1 MMLAL
6 SRRTVIATSMLAAIG
21 VAVPATLA
29 ATSGS
34 QAQPA
39 NKAVAAGG
47 HLQVLDPKTPVPVLT
62 ASLKTSKPEDLLLNV
77 SFECSI
83 ITDVLVNGTGPSTDP
98 NTPATATAEASGAI
112 RAWLTID
119 GDSNIIPIQDTSA
132 PPQDPSQQAK
142 GGEADKVTFCDRD
155 NKITITD
162 KEQPADGT
170 DQLENYEST
179 KSANAFNWVRLN
191 AGSGDHTIKLWVEF
205 DQPAQ
210 DAQGPNSADSTS
222 HGYVGN
228 RTLVIEPTKLANN
241 AVIADTG
248 TN

>member
-1 MMLAL
+1 MLTL
-6 SRRTVIATSMLAAIG
+6 SRRAIVATSVVAAIG
-21 VAVPATLA
+21 IAVPTTLA

-39 NKAVAAGG
+39 NKAVAAGS
-47 HLQVLDPKTPVPVLT
+47 HLKVLDPKTPVTVLT
-62 ASLKTSKPEDLLLNV
+62 AQLKTSKPEDLLLDV

-83 ITDVLVNGTGPSTDP
+83 ITDVLVNGTGPSAPTSP
-98 NTPATATAEASGAI
+98 PSSATAEASGAI
-112 RAWLTID
+112 RAWLTMD
-119 GDSNIIPIQDTSA
+119 SDSNIIPIQDTSA
-132 PPQDPSQQAK
+132 PPQDPSQQAT
-142 GGEADKVTFCDRD
+142 GTNADKVTFCDRD

-162 KEQPADGT
+162 GETPRDGT
-170 DQLENYEST
+170 DQFENYEST

-210 DAQGPNSADSTS
+210 DAQGANTAGSSS

-241 AVIADTG
+241 AVISDTG

>member
-6 SRRTVIATSMLAAIG
+6 SRRTVVATSVAAAVAI
-21 VAVPATLA
+21 AVPATLA
-29 ATSGS
+29 ATGS

-47 HLQVLDPKTPVPVLT
+47 HVQVLDPAAPVSVLSAT
-62 ASLKTSKPEDLLLNV
+62 FKTSKPEDLLLNV

-83 ITDVLVNGTGPSTDP
+83 ITDVIANGTGPSAPTAP
-98 NTPATATAEASGAI
+98 PASATAEASGAI

-119 GDSNIIPIQDTSA
+119 DDANIIPIQDTST
-132 PPQDPSQQAK
+132 PPQDPSQQAT
-142 GGEADKVTFCDRD
+142 GTEADKVTFCDRD

-162 KEQPADGT
+162 KEDPADGT
-170 DQLENYEST
+170 DQFENYEST

-191 AGSGDHTIKLWVEF
+191 AGSGVHTVKLWVEF

-210 DAQGPNSADSTS
+210 DAKGANSSGSTS

-241 AVIADTG
+241 AVISDAGTG
-248 TN
+248 

>member
-1 MMLAL
+1 MPHF
-6 SRRTVIATSMLAAIG
+6 SPRVVIAAGLAGTMAI
-21 VAVPATLA
+21 AVPMTLA
-29 ATSGS
+29 ATTSN
-34 QAQPA
+34 AQPA

-47 HLQVLDPKTPVPVLT
+47 HLQVLDPAAPVSVLT
-62 ASLKTSKPEDLLLNV
+62 ATLKTSKPEDLLLDV

-83 ITDVLVNGTGPSTDP
+83 ITDVIANGAAPSADP

-112 RAWLTID
+112 RAWLTM
-119 GDSNIIPIQDTSA
+119 DSDTNIIPIQDTSA

-142 GGEADKVTFCDRD
+142 GDDTDKVTFCDRD

-162 KEQPADGT
+162 KETAPDGT
-170 DQLENYEST
+170 DQFENYEAT

-205 DQPAQ
+205 DRPAH
-210 DAQGPNSADSTS
+210 DAQGANSTGSSS

-241 AVIADTG
+241 AVIGTTG

>member
-1 MMLAL
+1 MLSL
-6 SRRTVIATSMLAAIG
+6 SRRAVIATSVVATIA
-21 VAVPATLA
+21 VAVPTTLA
-29 ATSGS
+29 ATSGG
-34 QAQPA
+34 AQPA

-47 HLQVLDPKTPVPVLT
+47 HLKVLDPATPVSVLT
-62 ASLKTSKPEDLLLNV
+62 ATLKTSKPEDLLLNV

-83 ITDVLVNGTGPSTDP
+83 ITDVLVNGTAPSTNP

-112 RAWLTID
+112 RAWLTM
-119 GDSNIIPIQDTSA
+119 DSDTNIIPIQDTSA
-132 PPQDPSQQAK
+132 PPQDPSQQAT
-142 GGEADKVTFCDRD
+142 GTNADKVTFCDRD

-162 KEQPADGT
+162 KETPPNGT

-205 DQPAQ
+205 DKPAQ
-210 DAQGPNSADSTS
+210 DAQGPNSAGSSS

-241 AVIADTG
+241 AVISDTG